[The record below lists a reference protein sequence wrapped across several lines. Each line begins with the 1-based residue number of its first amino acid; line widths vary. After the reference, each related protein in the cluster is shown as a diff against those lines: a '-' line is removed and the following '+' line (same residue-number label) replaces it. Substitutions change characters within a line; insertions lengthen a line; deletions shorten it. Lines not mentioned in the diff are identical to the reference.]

1 MDDRLIKNFFKA
13 GTAVIAGTVAASILQ
28 RRYINKIHDSALK
41 KLMTKPYDKN
51 MYELISSA
59 GRIGLQTIVETNL
72 RSEEGKVI
80 ERPMGS
86 PKQFPNLD
94 ELIFTIS
101 QLYTMPTPLEQT
113 IDTRVTIGKK
123 AKKPFVIDMPIM
135 ITAMAYGEALSAKA
149 KVALAKG
156 SAMAGISTNSGE
168 GPFLPE
174 ERKAAKHLIYLY
186 NRGDWGKTPEIM
198 RQCDGIEIQLGQGAY
213 GGVGHVIKADKID
226 RELRKAFKYPKGKDA
241 VANSRQPEVQR
252 PEDLA
257 KLVHKLRDIGQG
269 IPIGVK
275 VAAGKYL
282 EADLDWICNAGVDF
296 IALEGA
302 EAATKGSSPIL
313 QDDFGVPLVF
323 AVTRAA
329 DWLQKHNFS
338 DSVSLIAGG
347 KIRTPADM
355 LKACALGADAC
366 YIGAIALFAISHTQV
381 LKPLPFEPPTE
392 LIWYK
397 ARYAKKFNVNEGAK
411 ALHNF
416 LIACKEEIDEAIKSL
431 GKTSLKEVNREDL
444 MALTELVAKGCR
456 IPMAYEPFTP

>member
-1 MDDRLIKNFFKA
+1 MKEREIINAAKIGAAAFA
-13 GTAVIAGTVAASILQ
+13 GLMATSILQ
-28 RRYINKIHDSALK
+28 RRYINKAHDKALK
-41 KLMTKPYDKN
+41 KLMTNPYDKN

-59 GRIGLQTIVETNL
+59 SRIGLQTIVETNL
-72 RSEEGKVI
+72 RSQEGKVV

-86 PKQFPNLD
+86 PKQFPNMD
-94 ELIFTIS
+94 ELMFNIP

-149 KVALAKG
+149 KEALAKG
-156 SAMAGISTNSGE
+156 SAMAGISSNSGE
-168 GPFLPE
+168 GPFLAE
-174 ERKAAKHLIYLY
+174 ERKAARHLIYLY

-198 RQCDGIEIQLGQGAY
+198 RQCDGIEIQLGQGAF
-213 GGVGHVIKADKID
+213 GGVGHVLKAKKID
-226 RELRKAFKYPKGKDA
+226 RELRKALNYPKGKDA
-241 VANSRQPEVQR
+241 VVHSRQPEVQR

-257 KLVHKLRDIGQG
+257 KLVQKLRDIGRG

-275 VAAGKYL
+275 IAAGKYL
-282 EADLDWICNAGVDF
+282 EADLEWICNAGADY
-296 IALEGA
+296 IAIDGA

-329 DWLQKHNFS
+329 DWLQKYNFR
-338 DSVSLIAGG
+338 DSVTLIAGG

-366 YIGAIALFAISHTQV
+366 YIGAIALFAMSHTQV

-392 LIWYK
+392 IIWYK
-397 ARYAKKFNVNEGAK
+397 ARYANKFNVNEGAQG
-411 ALHNF
+411 A
-416 LIACKEEIDEAIKSL
+416 A
-431 GKTSLKEVNREDL
+431 
-444 MALTELVAKGCR
+444 
-456 IPMAYEPFTP
+456 